1 MRLQCW
7 VPPSVDMAVA
17 DEQAWGLADVEDD
30 DDTGI
35 GSWAAWNSEC
45 GRDTPI
51 STSTGRQDGDS
62 HWVADE
68 VVDAEA
74 PRRRVSLLSSRRSF
88 AYFMGQAKLRATP
101 RKKNRV
107 RHIGIASEPRRAAS
121 GKSSNAAVS
130 ALFGQR
136 GPPSGAAS
144 GKLFAD
150 NADKDKRRPAAMG
163 FTTGR
168 VQQHSG
174 TRAAG
179 ERASSSMVA
188 RRNISQPRTQRPT
201 PNDLLSPLASLLSL
215 RARAAARPAVKQSKQ
230 PDRPPRPALLL
241 LQQTQQMQQT
251 HQMQQQKKEGT
262 ASPAAS
268 RSCSSRV
275 RTHCCCCRSLPFS
288 ALFQPTTGTLGDER
302 REGGR
307 GRGGAAARPG
317 SISSPNR

>member
-1 MRLQCW
+1 M
-7 VPPSVDMAVA
+7 ST
-17 DEQAWGLADVEDD
+17 WGLADVEDDDDDDDD

-107 RHIGIASEPRRAAS
+107 RHIGIASEPRRAAR
-121 GKSSNAAVS
+121 GKSSNAAV

-150 NADKDKRRPAAMG
+150 NAGKDTRRSATMG

-188 RRNISQPRTQRPT
+188 RRNISQPRTQHPT
-201 PNDLLSPLASLLSL
+201 PNAQRPPLASRLSPLTSGACCSE
-215 RARAAARPAVKQSKQ
+215 ARRQAVQAARPPPKTSTAATAADAADAADA
-230 PDRPPRPALLL
+230 PDAAAEEGSHCSTGSLALVLVARSYPLLL
-241 LQQTQQMQQT
+241 LQ
-251 HQMQQQKKEGT
+251 EPPVLG
-262 ASPAAS
+262 A
-268 RSCSSRV
+268 V
-275 RTHCCCCRSLPFS
+275 
-288 ALFQPTTGTLGDER
+288 PT
-302 REGGR
+302 
-307 GRGGAAARPG
+307 
-317 SISSPNR
+317 NN

>member
-1 MRLQCW
+1 
-7 VPPSVDMAVA
+7 MAVA
-17 DEQAWGLADVEDD
+17 DEQAWGLADVEDDDD

-107 RHIGIASEPRRAAS
+107 RHIGNASEPRRAAS
-121 GKSSNAAVS
+121 GKSSNAAV

-150 NADKDKRRPAAMG
+150 NAGKDTRRSATMG

-201 PNDLLSPLASLLSL
+201 PNDLLSPLASRLSPL
-215 RARAAARPAVKQSKQ
+215 TSGACACCSEVRRQAVQAARPPPQTSTTATAADAADAADA
-230 PDRPPRPALLL
+230 PDAAAEEGGHCFAGSLALVLVARSYPLLL
-241 LQQTQQMQQT
+241 LQ
-251 HQMQQQKKEGT
+251 EPPVLG
-262 ASPAAS
+262 A
-268 RSCSSRV
+268 V
-275 RTHCCCCRSLPFS
+275 
-288 ALFQPTTGTLGDER
+288 PT
-302 REGGR
+302 
-307 GRGGAAARPG
+307 
-317 SISSPNR
+317 NN